1 MRVAVMSPTYN
12 ERDNVD
18 RFIECVQSA
27 MPTSDIYFVDDDS
40 PDGTGERVSAHADRD
55 GRIRLIARTG
65 ERGYAAASREGL
77 AAISAADYDVIVT
90 IDCDLSHD
98 PEVIHVMLQRIA
110 DGADVVIGSRYVTRG
125 GVENWSFFRRSLS
138 RVGNW
143 YTALMLGVDVRD
155 CTSGF
160 RAYRT
165 DVIRSGI
172 VASTTSNGY
181 AFLSEVVMRLNA
193 SGRYRVTEV
202 PITYVDRTAGESKM
216 NKTIITESMRLVTK
230 WGLQRLSGRN
240 RDGARP

>member
-1 MRVAVMSPTYN
+1 
-12 ERDNVD
+12 
-18 RFIECVQSA
+18 
-27 MPTSDIYFVDDDS
+27 
-40 PDGTGERVSAHADRD
+40 
-55 GRIRLIARTG
+55 
-65 ERGYAAASREGL
+65 
-77 AAISAADYDVIVT
+77 
-90 IDCDLSHD
+90 
-98 PEVIHVMLQRIA
+98 
-110 DGADVVIGSRYVTRG
+110 
-125 GVENWSFFRRSLS
+125 
-138 RVGNW
+138 
-143 YTALMLGVDVRD
+143 MLGVDVRD

-216 NKTIITESMRLVTK
+216 NKTIISESMRLVTK

-240 RDGARP
+240 WDRARL